1 MATFLSRDA
10 DVLVLDSWGVKHHK
24 IHIVKRVALQVILRV
39 GEGIRERRSHKNMH
53 RNKKAFSETTKVIPE
68 T

>member
-24 IHIVKRVALQVILRV
+24 IHIVKRVASDFNLHASHPKS
-39 GEGIRERRSHKNMH
+39 RR
-53 RNKKAFSETTKVIPE
+53 RN
-68 T
+68 